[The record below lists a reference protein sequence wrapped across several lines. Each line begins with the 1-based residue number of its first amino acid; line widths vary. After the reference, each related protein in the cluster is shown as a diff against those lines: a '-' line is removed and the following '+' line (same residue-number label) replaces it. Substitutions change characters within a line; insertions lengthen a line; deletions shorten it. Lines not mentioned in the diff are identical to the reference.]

1 MYSLSYSHSD
11 IVHNYTGYLARL
23 FPTVWPWSEQKQFLW
38 SGHCVHEQRMAAL
51 FGSTSPPLLHEE
63 RGMCGVGGGGG
74 GRRVRQEVVYMQ
86 QQQQQQEGR
95 RLIDR
100 ACVGSAVAMRCPR
113 QYLR

>member
-23 FPTVWPWSEQKQFLW
+23 FPTVWPWSGQKQFLW

-63 RGMCGVGGGGG
+63 RGMWGVGWGGGGAQG
-74 GRRVRQEVVYMQ
+74 QAGSSVHAAAAAAAGRAKT
-86 QQQQQQEGR
+86 
-95 RLIDR
+95 D
-100 ACVGSAVAMRCPR
+100 
-113 QYLR
+113 